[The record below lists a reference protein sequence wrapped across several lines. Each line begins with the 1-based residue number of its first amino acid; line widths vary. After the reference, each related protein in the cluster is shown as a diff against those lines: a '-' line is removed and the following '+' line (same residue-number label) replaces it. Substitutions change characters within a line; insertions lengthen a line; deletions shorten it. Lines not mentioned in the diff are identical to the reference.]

1 VCSRRYARTY
11 LDYGFDGEDAEVR
24 ANATFAAGVGFL
36 HIAGAQP
43 GPRATGGRERFLD
56 IMLKVWRLGRRL
68 SILKGMVRVGPCP
81 PYRPPHRRSLRSS
94 WPDWP
99 SAPRTPS
106 GCANLPPQQSTTFSR
121 RGFTE
126 LLVPARYGGR
136 QAAFPAILDPV
147 RRMVHACASSAWTI
161 GFYALHNWMLALF
174 DELAQEGAFATHP
187 FLAPAPLAPTGRG
200 VPTGGGVRL
209 TGRWSWATGV
219 MHGNWIIVGALC
231 GPEEDPA
238 AIYPALAL
246 LRAGDFQIEDVWH
259 TDGMRAT
266 GSNDVVITDAFVPGH
281 RLVRVSDIYT
291 GTAPGAG
298 LHDADTY
305 RWPMVPALALLAA
318 MPAFGSAERAA
329 DLYAERLS
337 QRVLAYEGVMQKDKP
352 IAQAHLAEARVR
364 LRALRGLLADT
375 VEEIETIVAAGDP
388 VPRPA
393 RAEARLAAA
402 HIVHE
407 SRAVI
412 GDLLEASG
420 ASAHF
425 LDNPLQRIKRDVD
438 VICGHVIFDYDTS
451 RELAAALTLGMKAP
465 RTAMV

>member
-1 VCSRRYARTY
+1 MPALSVPASTMSPEFVAR
-11 LDYGFDGEDAEVR
+11 LAERAQDAE
-24 ANATFAAGVGFL
+24 
-36 HIAGAQP
+36 
-43 GPRATGGRERFLD
+43 
-56 IMLKVWRLGRRL
+56 RLRL
-68 SILKGMVRVGPCP
+68 
-81 PYRPPHRRSLRSS
+81 
-94 WPDWP
+94 
-99 SAPRTPS
+99 
-106 GCANLPPQQSTTFSR
+106 LPPATIEDLIAS
-121 RGFTE
+121 GFTQ

-136 QAAFPAILDPV
+136 QADFPAILDPV
-147 RRMVHACASSAWTI
+147 RRMAHGCASSAWTI

-174 DELAQEGAFATHP
+174 DERAQEEAFSTRP

-200 VPTGGGVRL
+200 VPTGDGVRL

-231 GPEEDPA
+231 GPDDG
-238 AIYPALAL
+238 IYPALPLVPAS
-246 LRAGDFQIEDVWH
+246 DIHIEDVWH

-266 GSNDVVITDAFVPGH
+266 GSNDVVVADVYVPAH
-281 RLVRVSDIYT
+281 RLVRMSDIYT
-291 GTAPGAG
+291 GTAPGAAI
-298 LHDADTY
+298 HDADTY

-318 MPAFGSAERAA
+318 MPALGSAERAA
-329 DLYAERLS
+329 DIYAERLS

-364 LRALRGLLADT
+364 LRALRGLLTDT
-375 VEEIETIVAAGDP
+375 IGEIETAVAAGDP
-388 VPRPA
+388 MARPV
-393 RAEARLAAA
+393 RAKARLAAA
-402 HIVHE
+402 HMVHE

-438 VICGHVIFDYDTS
+438 VICGHVVFDYDTS
-451 RELAAALTLGMKAP
+451 RELAAALTLGMKVS